1 MNRNLITKMAFHC
14 TVNAIILGSSILLG
28 SLSAIATAAVERN
41 DGVATRRVNFAD
53 LDLTRNE
60 GAATL
65 YSRIKSAARQVCD
78 PLVVYAPRDSM
89 LRMHRCEEDAIARA
103 VADVNAPVL
112 TSYHRERTKQPLR
125 LAEQ

>member
-1 MNRNLITKMAFHC
+1 MAFHC

-53 LDLTRNE
+53 LDLARNE

-78 PLVVYAPRDSM
+78 PLVVYALRDSM

-112 TSYHRERTKQPLR
+112 TSYHREKTKQPLR